1 MESVD
6 VAVVGAGLA
15 GLTTAR
21 QLIRAGRSVVVL
33 EGNDRVGGR
42 TASERLGQAT
52 FDIGGQWI
60 GPQQRRMTHL
70 AAELGAA
77 TFPTFDM
84 GRKVLDVDGHISTY
98 TGAIPSLPPAA
109 LVIMQTAIWRIDRM
123 AARIPA
129 EDPWQAPDAARL
141 DARTLASWMS
151 SAIPSKTVRGAM
163 TAAVRVIFGAEPSE
177 LSLLHALWYI
187 GQGGGILK
195 LVEIRDAAQESRFVH
210 SAHSVS
216 VALADELGDQVRL
229 SSPVTCIAQNAD
241 GVVITTGG
249 RGVADTQ
256 VRARR
261 VVVTAPP
268 HMAARIRYE
277 PALPAQRDA
286 LLQRIPMGGT
296 IKFHALYDAAF
307 WREAG
312 FSGEM
317 VCTSGPVSVIFDNCS
332 HDGAQAALV
341 GFCVGAAAREVGRLP
356 EAEQQRVFEEV
367 LVRGF
372 GPRARRHT
380 LLRIKDW
387 AADEWSRGCPTGI
400 MPPGVMGIYG
410 PALREP
416 CGRIHWAGT
425 ETAREWTGYME
436 GAVESGERVAREV
449 DAALRSDSVGQT
461 VRSAV
466 PRHHPAQFGAD
477 LTADLTPDETTW
489 LDADL
494 G

>member
-6 VAVVGAGLA
+6 VAIVGAGLA

-21 QLIRAGRSVVVL
+21 NLVRAGRSVVVL

-42 TASERLGQAT
+42 TASERLGHAT

-60 GPQQRRMTHL
+60 GPQQRRMTRL

-77 TFPTFDM
+77 TFPTYDT
-84 GRKVLDVDGHISTY
+84 GRKVLDVDGRISTY

-129 EDPWQAPDAARL
+129 EDPWNAPGATRL
-141 DARTLASWMS
+141 DARTLASWMR
-151 SAIPSKTVRGAM
+151 SAIPSTTVRGAM

-216 VALADELGDQVRL
+216 VALAGALGDRVRL
-229 SSPVTCIAQNAD
+229 SNPVTCIAQHDD
-241 GVVITTGG
+241 GVVVTTGG
-249 RGVADTQ
+249 DTDAQ

-261 VVVTAPP
+261 VVATAPP
-268 HMAARIRYE
+268 HMASRIRYE
-277 PALPAQRDA
+277 PGLPPQRDA
-286 LLQRIPMGGT
+286 MMQRIPMGGT
-296 IKFHALYDAAF
+296 IKFHALYDVPF

-317 VCTSGPVSVIFDNCS
+317 VCTSGPVSVVFDNCS

-341 GFCVGAAAREVGRLP
+341 GFCVGAAAREIGRLP
-356 EAEQQRVFEEV
+356 EAAQQGVFEDV

-372 GPRARRHT
+372 GPRAREHT
-380 LLRIKDW
+380 LFRIKDW

-400 MPPGVMGIYG
+400 MPPGVMGLYA
-410 PALREP
+410 PALRVP

-436 GAVESGERVAREV
+436 GAVESGERAAREV
-449 DAALRSDSVGQT
+449 DAALGRDAVGQT
-461 VRSAV
+461 ARYAV
-466 PRHHPAQFGAD
+466 TRQHPAQIGAD
-477 LTADLTPDETTW
+477 LTSNLTPEETAW

>member
-1 MESVD
+1 MEPVD

-21 QLIRAGRSVVVL
+21 NLVRAGRSVVVL
-33 EGNDRVGGR
+33 EGNSRIGGR
-42 TASERLGQAT
+42 TASEQLGRGT

-60 GPQQRRMTHL
+60 GPQQRRMTRL

-77 TFPTFDM
+77 TFPTYET
-84 GRKVLDVDGHISTY
+84 GRKVLDVDGRISTY
-98 TGAIPSLPPAA
+98 TGAIPSLSPAA

-123 AARIPA
+123 AARVPA
-129 EDPWQAPDAARL
+129 EDPWHVPGAARL
-141 DARTLASWMS
+141 DSRTLASWMR
-151 SAIPSKTVRGAM
+151 SAIPSKSVRAAM
-163 TAAVRVIFGAEPSE
+163 TAAVRVIFGAEPAE

-195 LVEIRDAAQESRFVH
+195 LVEIRDAAQESRFVE

-216 VALADELGDQVRL
+216 VALAAELGERVHVGT
-229 SSPVTCIAQNAD
+229 PVTCIAQDDD
-241 GVVITTGG
+241 GVIVTTVGG
-249 RGVADTQ
+249 GAAREQ

-268 HMAARIRYE
+268 HMAARIHYE
-277 PALPAQRDA
+277 PGLPPQRDA

-296 IKFHALYDAAF
+296 IKFHALYEAPF

-341 GFCVGAAAREVGRLP
+341 GFCVGAAAREVGKLP
-356 EAEQQRVFEEV
+356 VEEQQRVFEDV

-372 GPRARRHT
+372 GPRAREHT

-387 AADEWSRGCPTGI
+387 AADEWARGCPTGI
-400 MPPGVMGIYG
+400 MPPGVMGLYG
-410 PALREP
+410 PALRKP
-416 CGRIHWAGT
+416 CGQIHWAGT

-436 GAVESGERVAREV
+436 GAVESGNRVAREV
-449 DAALRSDSVGQT
+449 DAALTSDTVGQT
-461 VRSAV
+461 ARS
-466 PRHHPAQFGAD
+466 
-477 LTADLTPDETTW
+477 
-489 LDADL
+489 
-494 G
+494 